1 MNTGMF
7 YLYAILGMF
16 AVMTVLFIL
25 AEREVKKLKRQM
37 NEQSE
42 NERFDNMYRQIEN
55 ETQIMSRRVDNV
67 QQSNENEFDAVYR
80 RINAIEEK
88 IDAHFKKR

>member
-1 MNTGMF
+1 MSQAIV
-7 YLYAILGMF
+7 YLWIIMGGFVLMG
-16 AVMTVLFIL
+16 VLFVL
-25 AEREVKKLKRQM
+25 AEMEVKKLKKQIR
-37 NEQSE
+37 EQSE
-42 NERFDNMYRQIEN
+42 NEKMDNVYRQIQN
-55 ETQIMSRRVDNV
+55 EAEIVSRRVDNV

>member
-16 AVMTVLFIL
+16 VVMTVLFIL